1 MNGTKGNLAQIDRL
15 RDLFSFAFRTIQS
28 YVNNPENRLKV
39 GSIALFFVSIV
50 IYTPTRSTSDLVG
63 PLLSATRD
71 LVYLG
76 ENVFSEASFNSY
88 SPFFYCVMAFVAPFA
103 DWFSAMLWCV
113 INICLYLGINAV
125 IMAIIARSQPE
136 RKTFSY
142 FIAPLLT
149 LVILADN
156 LYLGQT
162 NIFPFLFTC
171 CALFAYQRKRHFS
184 SGLLLSVAVAYKVTP
199 ILFAFHYVLRRR
211 IRALTGLVV
220 GLILC
225 LLVVPSFYFGPAK
238 SVQYVT
244 QWGSLVIMPFVTGE
258 DIKTKTVNWDYMNQ
272 SLEGAL
278 HRHLTPLGKMAFGGM
293 HKVID
298 PAFLNAK
305 QAAKLAVAIKA
316 LLLLVIAWV
325 MFKYR
330 NAQERSFPFEISLIF
345 MAILYISP
353 VTWISYYIVIL
364 FPYAVAVNEIIR
376 RPRGETGRRLLTVG
390 LWAAMLISAFNLTP
404 RLQSYSFLFFGN
416 ALFFLCFLAYTLF
429 FLQEEDPAPGRNRS
443 HLRVP
448 VRSNLPA
455 PPNNMV

>member
-1 MNGTKGNLAQIDRL
+1 MNGPKADLAQIDRL
-15 RDLFSFAFRTIQS
+15 RDLFNFAIRTIQS
-28 YVNNPENRLKV
+28 YVKNPENRLKV
-39 GSIALFFVSIV
+39 ASIALFFVSIV

-63 PLLSATRD
+63 PLLTATRE

-76 ENVFSEASFNSY
+76 ENVFSEESFNSY
-88 SPFFYCVMAFVAPFA
+88 SPFFYCVMAFVAQFT

-162 NIFPFLFTC
+162 NIFPLLFTC
-171 CALFAYQRKRHFS
+171 CALFAYQRKKDFS

-199 ILFAFHYVLRRR
+199 ILFAFHYVLRGRF
-211 IRALTGLVV
+211 RALTGMVV

-258 DIKTKTVNWDYMNQ
+258 DIKTKTVNWGYMNQ

-278 HRHLTPLGKMAFGGM
+278 HRHLTPYGKVAYGGL

-298 PAFLNAK
+298 PAFLDAK
-305 QAAKLAVAIKA
+305 QVAKLAVAIKA

-330 NAQERSFPFEISLIF
+330 NAKERSFPFEMSLIF
-345 MAILYISP
+345 MSILYISP

-376 RPRGETGRRLLTVG
+376 RPRGETGRRLLMVG
-390 LWAAMLISAFNLTP
+390 LWAAMLISAFSLTP

-416 ALFFLCFLAYTLF
+416 ALFFICFLVYTLF
-429 FLQEEDPAPGRNRS
+429 FLPKETPTPSATGLEES
-443 HLRVP
+443 SL
-448 VRSNLPA
+448 S
-455 PPNNMV
+455 